1 MSGVEFDR
9 FTIAL
14 LIRPDSPPELTAEQ
28 DAALQD
34 AHMAHLSDLHD
45 AGKLLAA
52 GPLRDSDRHY
62 CGLSILCVS
71 PEEAQVLKEA
81 DPAVQAGVFRVVTLP
96 WMVPAGAMV
105 FSQTHFPR
113 SAAEAFSA

>member
-1 MSGVEFDR
+1 MPGVEFDH

-14 LIRPDSPPELTAEQ
+14 LIRPDDPPELSAEE

-52 GPLRDSDRHY
+52 GPLRDSDGRY
-62 CGLSILCVS
+62 RGLSILSVS
-71 PEEAQVLKEA
+71 PAEAQALKEA
-81 DPAVQAGVFRVVTLP
+81 DPAVQAGVFRVITLP
-96 WMVPAGAMV
+96 WMVPAGAV
-105 FSQTHFPR
+105 TFSPTHFPR
-113 SAAEAFSA
+113 SIADALGS